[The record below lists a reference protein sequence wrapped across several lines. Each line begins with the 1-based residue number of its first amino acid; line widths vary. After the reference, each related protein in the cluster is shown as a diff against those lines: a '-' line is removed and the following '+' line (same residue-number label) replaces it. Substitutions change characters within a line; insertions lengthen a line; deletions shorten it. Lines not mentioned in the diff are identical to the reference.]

1 MSLSLVIHN
10 HQPVDNNPEIIDKI
24 YRKSYLPFLETISR
38 YPKIKITLHYTGYL
52 LSWIEK
58 KYPEFISKL
67 RHMINIEQVEILG
80 GGFYEP
86 IFSVLPEK
94 DIVGQTNFMKSYL
107 VRLLGTNPEGCWL
120 AERIWEPNLPE
131 ILQKCGVK
139 FTLLDDSLF
148 IRSGLDYPDCFQ
160 PFFTESRG
168 STVTV
173 FPILKKLRYLIPF
186 ESPASVITFL
196 KNNPYLQNEAA
207 KLAVFADDG
216 EKFGGWPDTY
226 RLVFEKKWLESFFEL
241 IESNSRWLR
250 TITLGQ
256 YLKELVNLSGPIYL
270 PAGSY
275 DEMDG
280 WSLSVQSKS
289 NSSSYRKGYWRM
301 FLSKYLES
309 GRLYSRMLGVS
320 SEIDAS
326 YPLVRRRG
334 RTPLTLKKIN
344 SARMELWKSQF
355 NDVYWH
361 GVFGGL
367 YLPELRK
374 TAYRHLINAQ
384 KILDGAMNKGKG
396 EGKRKGKENGGLEIK
411 RKANGIISI
420 DSHSLGIYISA
431 RDGGTIQEID
441 FKPKAV
447 NVADTI
453 TRIGE
458 SYHSEI
464 INNQSGPMGK
474 KISSI
479 VTGVRGKI
487 KGRNFHTNII
497 YDKYPRYSFRD
508 YILHAHTDIANFEN
522 QKFVELAPLS
532 VQNCRIENIMKRR
545 KDIQFILSRQSLLQ
559 DTAIGGKAKFAVT
572 KIIDMNRARPSLSV
586 SYLLT
591 TESNKSMLWGIFASE
606 INLGSLG
613 DPKFVKAYDRIR
625 EVEKCDSIKIKYEEM
640 GFSLEFI
647 FSPSTSL
654 WLIPIKTVSK
664 SEEGIESK
672 VQGLS
677 IVPHWP
683 VESILG
689 KRIEVNLRFY

>member
-1 MSLSLVIHN
+1 
-10 HQPVDNNPEIIDKI
+10 
-24 YRKSYLPFLETISR
+24 
-38 YPKIKITLHYTGYL
+38 
-52 LSWIEK
+52 
-58 KYPEFISKL
+58 
-67 RHMINIEQVEILG
+67 
-80 GGFYEP
+80 
-86 IFSVLPEK
+86 
-94 DIVGQTNFMKSYL
+94 
-107 VRLLGTNPEGCWL
+107 
-120 AERIWEPNLPE
+120 
-131 ILQKCGVK
+131 
-139 FTLLDDSLF
+139 
-148 IRSGLDYPDCFQ
+148 
-160 PFFTESRG
+160 
-168 STVTV
+168 
-173 FPILKKLRYLIPF
+173 
-186 ESPASVITFL
+186 
-196 KNNPYLQNEAA
+196 
-207 KLAVFADDG
+207 
-216 EKFGGWPDTY
+216 
-226 RLVFEKKWLESFFEL
+226 
-241 IESNSRWLR
+241 
-250 TITLGQ
+250 
-256 YLKELVNLSGPIYL
+256 
-270 PAGSY
+270 
-275 DEMDG
+275 
-280 WSLSVQSKS
+280 
-289 NSSSYRKGYWRM
+289 M

-320 SEIDAS
+320 AEIDAS
-326 YPLVRRRG
+326 YPLVKRRG
-334 RTPLTLKKIN
+334 RTPITLKKIN

-384 KILDGAMNKGKG
+384 KILDGARNKGKG
-396 EGKRKGKENGGLEIK
+396 EGKRKGKENVGLEIK
-411 RKANGIISI
+411 RKENGIVSI

-453 TRIGE
+453 TRIRE
-458 SYHSEI
+458 AYHSEI

-474 KISSI
+474 KINSI

-508 YILHAHTDIANFEN
+508 YILHAHTNIANFEN
-522 QKFVELAPLS
+522 QRFVELAPLS

-545 KDIQFILSRQSLLQ
+545 KDIQFILSRHSQLQ

-572 KIIDMNRARPSLSV
+572 KIIGMNRARPSLSV

-591 TESNKSMLWGIFASE
+591 SESNKSTLRGIFASE

-613 DPKFVKAYDRIR
+613 DQKFVKAHDRIR
-625 EVEKCDSIKIKYEEM
+625 EVEKCDSTKIRYEEL
-640 GFSLEFI
+640 GFSLEFT

-689 KRIEVNLRFY
+689 KRVEVNLRFY